1 MSVDELFDVRNA
13 LHIGAFQQCINEA
26 QRADVGS
33 DSKDECN
40 TLMYRAMVAQGKY
53 SMVKSE
59 IGSDASSDQQA
70 VKRLAKYMHRKGDRE
85 EVVAEVK
92 KAQEDGISMSNPTV
106 ALMSGTVFYLAG
118 QPDEALRCLKHSG
131 AESMETLA
139 LATQVLISMDRPDQA
154 GKELK
159 KMKEMDDDSTLCK
172 LAESWVGLA
181 KGGELLKEAFYNF
194 EELAQKYGET
204 PTLLNGQ
211 AAAHIQQGQYEDA
224 EGVLLTAQEKDPDDA
239 ETLINL
245 NSVAS
250 FLGKPAEVGQ
260 RYLAQL
266 KDQHPNH
273 PFTVALLA
281 QEEAFEKL
289 CE

>member
-1 MSVDELFDVRNA
+1 
-13 LHIGAFQQCINEA
+13 
-26 QRADVGS
+26 
-33 DSKDECN
+33 
-40 TLMYRAMVAQGKY
+40 
-53 SMVKSE
+53 MVKSE

-70 VKRLAKYMHRKGDRE
+70 VKRLATFMHRKGDQE
-85 EVVAEVK
+85 GVLAEVK
-92 KAQEDGISMSNPTV
+92 KALEDGISMSNPTV
-106 ALMSGTVFYLAG
+106 AMMSGTVFYLAG
-118 QPDEALRCLKHSG
+118 QPDEALRCLKHTG

-139 LATQVLISMDRPDQA
+139 LSAQVLISMNRADQA
-154 GKELK
+154 AKELK
-159 KMKEMDDDSTLCK
+159 KMKELDDDSTLCK
-172 LAESWVGLA
+172 LAEAWVGLA

-211 AAAHIQQGQYEDA
+211 AAAHIQQGAFEDA
-224 EGVLLTAQEKDPDDA
+224 ESVLLTAQEKDPDDA

-250 FLGKPAEVGQ
+250 FMGKPAEVGQ

-273 PFTVALLA
+273 PFTVSLMA
-281 QEEAFEKL
+281 QEEAFDQL
-289 CE
+289 SA